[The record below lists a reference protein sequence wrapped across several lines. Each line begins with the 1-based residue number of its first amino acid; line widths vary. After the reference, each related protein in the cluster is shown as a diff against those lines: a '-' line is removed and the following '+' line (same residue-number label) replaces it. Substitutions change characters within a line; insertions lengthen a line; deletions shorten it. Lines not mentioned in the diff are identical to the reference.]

1 MIQSSASTPPTQPPH
16 TVYYISK
23 IQYKH
28 LLEALD
34 LLYASRGLC
43 GDHTDQ
49 FLHALVLAQELEKSA
64 NSKQRQ

>member
-1 MIQSSASTPPTQPPH
+1 MIWNSASKHPSPP
-16 TVYYISK
+16 SK
-23 IQYKH
+23 IEYKH

-49 FLHALVLAQELEKSA
+49 LLHALILAQELEKSA